1 MKRTLLALAYVLTV
15 ASVLAA
21 GPLQRRGALGAQM
34 SPEPSGGMKVVAVLP
49 GLSADGVLRAEDV
62 LLSLDGTK
70 IAAAADIG
78 AVFGRHRA
86 GDKIAAKVLRAGSEI
101 EVDLVVK
108 ERPRDSGDDY
118 TVEYTQ
124 AESMGA
130 RLRVL
135 ISRPKGHSGKL
146 PVLFL
151 VQGIGASSMDFALT
165 APGHPYAE
173 LLKTF
178 SDAGWATV
186 RVEKPGLGDSEGKPF
201 AEIDYE
207 HDLDAFRQTLR
218 TLGDR
223 DGIDASRVVLF
234 GHSMGGQHAP
244 LLAPDFPFAGIAVY
258 GTGYRAWPEY
268 FLQNYRLQ
276 GARGGA
282 DSASLSRQAQSFMIA
297 YYHLIVEGLS
307 PAEAKAKYPQHAAA
321 IDGFALDG
329 ASISGMPVAFW
340 RQCMMVNAPEAWQ
353 KVEAPTLVMWG
364 ASEFIAYRE
373 DHELLAADLNKRRE
387 GLAELAIIERADHAF
402 RNVADAAESQRRW
415 GQGGHTLQKAVF
427 TKLLEWARNVIDRKP
442 QR

>member
-1 MKRTLLALAYVLTV
+1 MKRSLLVLALGLAAV
-15 ASVLAA
+15 ASAVD
-21 GPLQRRGALGAQM
+21 PLPRKGALGAQM
-34 SPEPSGGMKVVAVLP
+34 APEPSGGMKVVSILP
-49 GLSADGVLRAEDV
+49 GLSAEGALRVGDV
-62 LLSLDGTK
+62 LLALDGTK
-70 IAAAADIG
+70 IGSAADIG
-78 AVFGRHRA
+78 GVFGRHRA
-86 GDKIAAKVLRAGSEI
+86 GDKLAASVLREGQTTD
-101 EVDLVVK
+101 VTLTVK
-108 ERPRDSGDDY
+108 ERPRDSGDGY

-124 AESMGA
+124 VVSMGA

-135 ISRPKGHSGKL
+135 ISRPKGVSGKL
-146 PVLFL
+146 PALFM
-151 VQGIGASSMDFALT
+151 VQGIGAASMDFPIST
-165 APGHPYAE
+165 AGHTYAE
-173 LLKTF
+173 VLKAF
-178 SDAGWATV
+178 NDAGWATV

-201 AEIDYE
+201 TEIDYE
-207 HDLDAFRQTLR
+207 HDLDAFRQTLK

-223 DGIDASRVVLF
+223 EGIDASRVVLF

-258 GTGYRAWPEY
+258 GTGYRSWPEY

-282 DSASLSRQAQSFMIA
+282 DSASLARQAQSFMIA

-307 PAEAKAKYPQHAAA
+307 PAEAKTKYPQHASA
-321 IDGFALDG
+321 IDGFAPDG

-353 KVEAPTLVMWG
+353 KVNVPTLVMWG

-373 DHELLAADLNKRRE
+373 DHELIVTDLNKRKA
-387 GLAELAIIERADHAF
+387 GLAELAIIDRADHAF
-402 RNVADAAESQRRW
+402 RDVADAAESQRRW

-427 TKLLEWARNVIDRKP
+427 AKLLEWAQAVAGPKP